1 MRRVLEV
8 ERRVEGGCT
17 ALLDKEQVLMR
28 EGTEGGE
35 GRGGEE
41 KGRRQVREGSRG

>member
-28 EGTEGGE
+28 EGMEGGE
-35 GRGGEE
+35 GGEGGRGGGGGGGGEG
-41 KGRRQVREGSRG
+41 GR